1 MSGEP
6 KKKKQRSKNINRA
19 IDWADFVRAWQS
31 SSSCGEVVQ
40 KLGRPNNQT
49 ERTYVSVKAGYARKR
64 GVNLKKFVR
73 TQSANDWDKLAEL
86 AKELGKG

>member
-1 MSGEP
+1 MSEEP
-6 KKKKQRSKNINRA
+6 KKRKQRSKNISRS
-19 IDWADFVRAWQS
+19 IDWVEFVKAWQS
-31 SSSCGEVVQ
+31 SSSCAAVVQ
-40 KLGRPNNQT
+40 RLGRPNTQS
-49 ERTYVSVKAGYARKR
+49 ERTYMSVKAVYARKR

>member
-1 MSGEP
+1 
-6 KKKKQRSKNINRA
+6 
-19 IDWADFVRAWQS
+19 
-31 SSSCGEVVQ
+31 
-40 KLGRPNNQT
+40 
-49 ERTYVSVKAGYARKR
+49 VSVKAGYARKR